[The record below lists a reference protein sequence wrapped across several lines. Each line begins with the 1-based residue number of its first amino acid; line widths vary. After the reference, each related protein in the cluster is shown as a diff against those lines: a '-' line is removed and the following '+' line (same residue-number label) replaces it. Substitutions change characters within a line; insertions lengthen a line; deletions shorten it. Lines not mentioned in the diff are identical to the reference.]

1 MSQELADTMLDDQ
14 PQKEK
19 INLLGLSASRLSEF
33 FEEIGEKKFRAT
45 QIIKWI
51 HQEGECDF
59 QKMTNLSKDLRNKLH
74 EIAEI
79 KLPEVVSCQESVDG
93 TCKWLIRVDGGSC
106 IEMVYI
112 PERERG
118 TLCVSSQIGCA
129 LDCSFC
135 ATGKQGFNRDL
146 TSAEIIGQLWI
157 AADSFDQFSPKA
169 KRRVSNVVMMGMGE
183 PLMNFDNVVDAMSI
197 MLEDNAYGLS
207 KRRVTLSTSGVVP
220 ELDKLGDVSD
230 VSLAISLHAPNDELR
245 NELVPINRKYP
256 LATFIQSA
264 KTVRACRRALRDA
277 GVGVGAIDNVVLVGG
292 STRTPLVRRQV
303 ADYFGVEP
311 MCSLDP
317 DCVVAMG
324 AAVQADV
331 LVGNKSGDE
340 MLLLDVIPLSLGIE
354 TMGGLTEKIIHR
366 NTTIPVAKA
375 QEFTTYIDGQTAMA
389 IHILQGER
397 ELVDDCRSLARFE
410 LRGIPPMVAGAAKI
424 RVTYQVDADGLLNV
438 TARELTSNVE
448 SRIEVKP
455 SYGLAEDEITQML
468 QDSFS
473 HAREDMQAR
482 ALREQQ
488 VEADRMIEDLEAAI
502 KKDAEALLSDEEI
515 QCLKIGI
522 EELAT
527 TAC

>member
-33 FEEIGEKKFRAT
+33 FEGIGEKKFRAT

-264 KTVRACRRALRDA
+264 KNYIEKMPDNRRKVTVEYTLMD
-277 GVGVGAIDNVVLVGG
+277 
-292 STRTPLVRRQV
+292 QV
-303 ADYFGVEP
+303 NDR
-311 MCSLDP
+311 S
-317 DCVVAMG
+317 
-324 AAVQADV
+324 
-331 LVGNKSGDE
+331 
-340 MLLLDVIPLSLGIE
+340 
-354 TMGGLTEKIIHR
+354 IH
-366 NTTIPVAKA
+366 
-375 QEFTTYIDGQTAMA
+375 
-389 IHILQGER
+389 
-397 ELVDDCRSLARFE
+397 
-410 LRGIPPMVAGAAKI
+410 
-424 RVTYQVDADGLLNV
+424 
-438 TARELTSNVE
+438 ARELAVLLKDLPCKINLIPFNPFAE
-448 SRIEVKP
+448 SGYKTVTNTALNRFRDILMAEGYTVTVRTTRGDDIAAACGQLAGEVN
-455 SYGLAEDEITQML
+455 
-468 QDSFS
+468 
-473 HAREDMQAR
+473 
-482 ALREQQ
+482 
-488 VEADRMIEDLEAAI
+488 DRTKRQERY
-502 KKDAEALLSDEEI
+502 KKKLNDVQPLNIME
-515 QCLKIGI
+515 
-522 EELAT
+522 
-527 TAC
+527 

>member
-220 ELDKLGDVSD
+220 ELDKLGDVSY

-264 KTVRACRRALRDA
+264 KNYIEKMPDNRRKVTVEYTLMD
-277 GVGVGAIDNVVLVGG
+277 
-292 STRTPLVRRQV
+292 QV
-303 ADYFGVEP
+303 NDR
-311 MCSLDP
+311 S
-317 DCVVAMG
+317 
-324 AAVQADV
+324 
-331 LVGNKSGDE
+331 
-340 MLLLDVIPLSLGIE
+340 
-354 TMGGLTEKIIHR
+354 IH
-366 NTTIPVAKA
+366 
-375 QEFTTYIDGQTAMA
+375 
-389 IHILQGER
+389 
-397 ELVDDCRSLARFE
+397 
-410 LRGIPPMVAGAAKI
+410 
-424 RVTYQVDADGLLNV
+424 
-438 TARELTSNVE
+438 ARELAVLLKDLPCKINLIPFNPFAGSGYKTVTNTALNRFRDILMAEGYTVTV
-448 SRIEVKP
+448 RTTRGDDIAAACGQLAGEVN
-455 SYGLAEDEITQML
+455 
-468 QDSFS
+468 
-473 HAREDMQAR
+473 
-482 ALREQQ
+482 
-488 VEADRMIEDLEAAI
+488 DRTKRQERY
-502 KKDAEALLSDEEI
+502 KKKLNDI
-515 QCLKIGI
+515 QPLNIM
-522 EELAT
+522 E
-527 TAC
+527 